1 MTAGPKPE
9 PGSGEA
15 DYSPRK
21 AMQLHRRVLLK
32 TMESRPHVHQERTG
46 SPICLGTVRE
56 CLILNLCHGT
66 G

>member
-32 TMESRPHVHQERTG
+32 IMESRSVHDRSRD
-46 SPICLGTVRE
+46 SPMR
-56 CLILNLCHGT
+56 HHDQ
-66 G
+66 

>member
-1 MTAGPKPE
+1 MTAGQKPE

-32 TMESRPHVHQERTG
+32 IMESRHMSIR
-46 SPICLGTVRE
+46 
-56 CLILNLCHGT
+56 
-66 G
+66 